1 MNKQKG
7 KKIKITG
14 QNSII
19 FSYFSVMRLAN
30 NKSANMGCLFS
41 QKSTFFN
48 KAENFIILFLLKQ
61 LPAKG
66 LIYNFFIRSCYV

>member
-1 MNKQKG
+1 MNKWTN
-7 KKIKITG
+7 KKEKKLKITG

-30 NKSANMGCLFS
+30 NKSANMECLFS

-61 LPAKG
+61 LPEKG
-66 LIYNFFIRSCYV
+66 